1 MTQGSSGVEAVIFDW
16 GGTLSVWAEVDMVDM
31 WRLAAEHI
39 APGDSEGLTQRLVD
53 VERRY
58 FDRALTDQRAF
69 ALPELLRAA
78 SEELGIDVAEAV
90 LEEAALRHLDTW
102 TPHIRHEADAADV
115 LRELRGRGLRT
126 ALLSNTH
133 WPRHFHEH
141 FLERDGLG
149 ELIDARLYTSEMERT
164 KPHPDAFLTALEAIG
179 VSDPSSAV
187 FVGDRPHDDVY
198 GAKSVGMR
206 AVWRRNSF
214 VPEWDVEPDGV
225 IDCLS
230 DLLPLVAGWMGE

>member
-1 MTQGSSGVEAVIFDW
+1 MTSAASTVEAVIFDW
-16 GGTLSVWAEVDMVDM
+16 GGTLSIWADVDMVDM

-39 APGDSEGLTQRLVD
+39 APGDSEALTERLVD

-58 FDRALTDQRAF
+58 FDRALSDQQAF

-78 SEELGIDVAEAV
+78 SEEVGIDVAEAV

-102 TPHIRHEADAADV
+102 TPHIRHEPDAADV
-115 LRELRGRGLRT
+115 LRALRDRGLRT

-141 FLERDGLG
+141 FLERDGLV

-164 KPHPDAFLTALEAIG
+164 KPHPDAFRAALDAVG
-179 VSDPSSAV
+179 VGDPGAAV
-187 FVGDRPHDDVY
+187 FVGDRPHDDVF
-198 GAKSVGMR
+198 GAKSSGMR
-206 AVWRRNSF
+206 AVWRRNTF
-214 VPEWDVEPDGV
+214 VPHWDVEPDAS
-225 IDCLS
+225 IDTLS
-230 DLLPLVAGWMGE
+230 DLLSVIDGWMRE

>member
-1 MTQGSSGVEAVIFDW
+1 MISRDSRVEAVIFDW
-16 GGTLSVWAEVDMVDM
+16 GGTLSVWADVDMVDM

-39 APGDSEGLTQRLVD
+39 SPGDVEALTQRLVE

-58 FDRALTDQRAF
+58 FDRSLTDQRAF

-78 SEELGIDVAEAV
+78 SAELGLDIAEAV

-102 TPHIRHEADAADV
+102 TPHIRHEADAAEV
-115 LRELRGRGLRT
+115 LRSLRDMGLRT

-141 FLERDGLG
+141 FLERDGLVD
-149 ELIDARLYTSEMERT
+149 LLDARLYTSEMQRT
-164 KPHPDAFLTALEAIG
+164 KPHAEAFQAALEAVG
-179 VSDPSSAV
+179 VADPGTAV
-187 FVGDRPHDDVY
+187 FVGDRPHDDVH

-206 AVWRRNSF
+206 AVWRRNEA
-214 VPEWDVEPDGV
+214 VPGWEVEPDAV
-225 IDCLS
+225 IESLS
-230 DLLPLVAGWMGE
+230 DLPPLIEAWMGE